1 MTMEIPAIYAIAAG
15 GIIFSFVL
23 VKALYY
29 LAPLK
34 SIVSVLVS
42 KYLIYPYFLGRSQFI
57 GPWTRAGVLLHVV
70 YLATNLFC
78 LFFGAASDSHVGR
91 RAGELSLVNITFLF
105 LAPYLSL
112 LADILGVSIRTCRK
126 IHRSTAWM
134 SVLLLTIHIVIAI
147 LINRTAFPA
156 RDVNNFYAIIVSY
169 PLQHE
174 TVC

>member
-15 GIIFSFVL
+15 GIILSFVL

-70 YLATNLFC
+70 YLATNL
-78 LFFGAASDSHVGR
+78 LWIGL
-91 RAGELSLVNITFLF
+91 E
-105 LAPYLSL
+105 
-112 LADILGVSIRTCRK
+112 
-126 IHRSTAWM
+126 
-134 SVLLLTIHIVIAI
+134 
-147 LINRTAFPA
+147 
-156 RDVNNFYAIIVSY
+156 
-169 PLQHE
+169 
-174 TVC
+174 